1 MAESMTGYGRA
12 EGIVQSIRFLIEMKT
27 VNNRFCDVQIRMPR
41 TLLALEPQLKDR
53 ISNRLLRGKADVFIS
68 TAASETEET
77 TVKLN
82 RDLARAYSEALSE
95 IAAVT
100 GRPDD
105 AGSSVISRMP
115 DVLVPETV
123 ESDPEAM
130 REELFAIL
138 DEALDSITRM
148 RRIEGD
154 RLTADLLGKADALG
168 EMLTE
173 VGDRAKSVP
182 AEYREK
188 LFARIDE
195 LLGDNAGIYFD
206 EGRKEAEVVL
216 FADRCSID
224 EEITRLLSHIGQLKS
239 TLASDGSIGKRLDF
253 ILQEMNRE
261 INTIGSKAN
270 DLMITHRVLD
280 MKTELEKI
288 REQIQNLV

>member
-12 EGIVQSIRFLIEMKT
+12 EGIAQSIRFLIEMKT

-41 TLLALEPQLKDR
+41 ALLALEPQLKDR
-53 ISNRLLRGKADVFIS
+53 ISSRLLRGKADVFIS
-68 TAASETEET
+68 TAASETEGT

-115 DVLVPETV
+115 EVLVTETV
-123 ESDPEAM
+123 ESDPEAL
-130 REELFAIL
+130 RDELFSIL
-138 DEALDSITRM
+138 DEALDSIVRM
-148 RRIEGD
+148 RRTEGD
-154 RLTADLLGKADALG
+154 KLVTDLLGKADALE
-168 EMLTE
+168 EMLTD

-188 LFARIDE
+188 LFARIEE
-195 LLGDNAGIYFD
+195 LMGDNAGIYFD
-206 EGRKEAEVVL
+206 EGRKEAEVVM
-216 FADRCSID
+216 FADRCAID
-224 EEITRLLSHIGQLKS
+224 EEMTRLRSHIGQLKS
-239 TLASDGSIGKRLDF
+239 TLTSDGSIGKRLDF

-261 INTIGSKAN
+261 VNTIGSKAN
-270 DLMITHRVLD
+270 DLAITRRVLD

>member
-12 EGIVQSIRFLIEMKT
+12 EGIAQSIRFLVEIKT

-41 TLLALEPQLKDR
+41 VLFALEPQLKER

-68 TAASETEET
+68 TDETESRGT
-77 TVKLN
+77 SVKPN
-82 RDLARAYSEALSE
+82 EALALSYSEAISK
-95 IAAVT
+95 IAEMS

-105 AGSSVISRMP
+105 AGASFISRMP
-115 DVLVPETV
+115 DVLVTDTK
-123 ESDPEAM
+123 ESDPEAL
-130 REELFAIL
+130 RDDLFLIL
-138 DEALDSITRM
+138 DKALDNIVAM
-148 RRIEGD
+148 RRAEGD
-154 RLTADLLGKADALG
+154 KLMSDLIEKTTALETMLADVERRSA
-168 EMLTE
+168 
-173 VGDRAKSVP
+173 RVP

-188 LFARIDE
+188 LKNRIEE
-195 LLGDNAGIYFD
+195 LLGDNAGLYFD

-216 FADRCSID
+216 FADRCAID
-224 EEITRLLSHIGQLKS
+224 EEITRLGSHIGQLRS
-239 TLASDGSIGKRLDF
+239 TLKTEGSIGKRLDF

-270 DLMITHRVLD
+270 DLEITNRVLD

>member
-12 EGIVQSIRFLIEMKT
+12 EGIAQSIRFLIEMKT

-41 TLLALEPQLKDR
+41 ALLALEPQLKDR
-53 ISNRLLRGKADVFIS
+53 ISSRLLRGKADVFIS
-68 TAASETEET
+68 TAASETEGT

-105 AGSSVISRMP
+105 AGSSEISRMP
-115 DVLVPETV
+115 EVLVTETV
-123 ESDPEAM
+123 ESDPEAL
-130 REELFAIL
+130 RDELFAIL
-138 DEALDSITRM
+138 DEALDSIVRM
-148 RRIEGD
+148 RRTEGD
-154 RLTADLLGKADALG
+154 KLVTDLLGKADALE
-168 EMLTE
+168 EMLTD

-188 LFARIDE
+188 LFARIEE
-195 LLGDNAGIYFD
+195 LMGDNAGIYFD
-206 EGRKEAEVVL
+206 EGRKEAEVVM
-216 FADRCSID
+216 FADRCAID
-224 EEITRLLSHIGQLKS
+224 EEMTRLRSHIGQLKS
-239 TLASDGSIGKRLDF
+239 TLTSDGSIGKRLDF

-261 INTIGSKAN
+261 VNTIGSKAN
-270 DLMITHRVLD
+270 DLAITRRVLD

>member
-12 EGIVQSIRFLIEMKT
+12 EGVAQSIRFLIEIKT

-41 TLLALEPQLKDR
+41 VLLSLEPHLKER

-68 TAASETEET
+68 TEETESAGT
-77 TVKLN
+77 AVKL
-82 RDLARAYSEALSE
+82 DQALARAYSEAISE
-95 IAAVT
+95 IAEVT

-105 AGSSVISRMP
+105 AGASFISRMP
-115 DVLVPETV
+115 EVLVTDTV
-123 ESDPEAM
+123 ESDPEAL
-130 REELFAIL
+130 RDELFIIL
-138 DEALDSITRM
+138 DKALDSIVSM

-154 RLTADLLGKADALG
+154 KLTTDLITKTAALE
-168 EMLTE
+168 EMLAD
-173 VGDRAKSVP
+173 VGQRSALVP

-188 LFARIDE
+188 LKARIEE
-195 LLGDNAGIYFD
+195 LLGDNAGLYFD

-224 EEITRLLSHIGQLKS
+224 EEITRLGSHIGQLNS
-239 TLASDGSIGKRLDF
+239 ALQTDGSIGKRLDF

-270 DLMITHRVLD
+270 DLVITNRVLD

>member
-12 EGIVQSIRFLIEMKT
+12 EGIAQSIRFLIEMKT

-41 TLLALEPQLKDR
+41 ALLALEPQLKDR
-53 ISNRLLRGKADVFIS
+53 ISSRLLRGKADVFIS
-68 TAASETEET
+68 TAASETEGT

-95 IAAVT
+95 IATVT

-115 DVLVPETV
+115 EVLVTETV
-123 ESDPEAM
+123 ESDPEAL
-130 REELFAIL
+130 RDELFSIL
-138 DEALDSITRM
+138 DEALDSIVRM
-148 RRIEGD
+148 RRTEGD
-154 RLTADLLGKADALG
+154 KLVTDLLGKADALE
-168 EMLTE
+168 EMLTD

-188 LFARIDE
+188 LFARIEE
-195 LLGDNAGIYFD
+195 LMGDNAGIYFD
-206 EGRKEAEVVL
+206 EGRKEAEVVM
-216 FADRCSID
+216 FADRCAID
-224 EEITRLLSHIGQLKS
+224 EEMTRLRSHIGQLKS
-239 TLASDGSIGKRLDF
+239 TLTSDGSIGKRLDF

-261 INTIGSKAN
+261 VNTIGSKAN
-270 DLMITHRVLD
+270 DLAITRRVLD